1 MTAVCPGREKTQ
13 NLLSFLL
20 LALVYVG
27 AIVVVVK
34 IFGSNEYCFDY
45 LTGQTN
51 EERKDEILRTN
62 AKRALNQ
69 RRLFH
74 FLSKAASLE
83 PLHPVDK
90 SCFLINT

>member
-1 MTAVCPGREKTQ
+1 MTAVCREKTQ
-13 NLLSFLL
+13 NLFSFLL
-20 LALVYVG
+20 LALVHVG
-27 AIVVVVK
+27 VIVVVVK

-51 EERKDEILRTN
+51 KEERKDEILKTN